1 MSTCFKDIFVSL
13 LSIEGINKEAEAW
26 TQASLQRL
34 SQSFIAFLCSHWGRA
49 SRVSPACKIQPKSQ
63 PPHCKMN
70 FSSPCQPIKAVKK
83 AWRKQA
89 WQLFHAPPAYIHV
102 VFLHCFWSSH
112 GIWPF
117 LPSGSGYRSNLQCQ
131 PLLWFRLLKYQAV
144 SKLRQLWW
152 LYHHTLWCPLGKLE
166 PGILFF
172 THIGSSAC
180 WQKGL
185 KINRERVLVQ
195 TSIHILAPACSL
207 SKPTVCDPLMIQVY
221 PTKNKGFFFTHNHLP
236 HVSLLGGNLQYEMQG
251 CLQRKVNNLPR
262 MVPCSP
268 LIKGNV
274 S

>member
-1 MSTCFKDIFVSL
+1 MWFSSTAFGL
-13 LSIEGINKEAEAW
+13 LMVFGLSYLPALDTEV
-26 TQASLQRL
+26 TFSASLYCSSDCLNTRQWASYVNYDGFTTIPCDVL
-34 SQSFIAFLCSHWGRA
+34 WGNWSLAFFF
-49 SRVSPACKIQPKSQ
+49 SPILDP
-63 PPHCKMN
+63 
-70 FSSPCQPIKAVKK
+70 
-83 AWRKQA
+83 
-89 WQLFHAPPAYIHV
+89 QL
-102 VFLHCFWSSH
+102 
-112 GIWPF
+112 
-117 LPSGSGYRSNLQCQ
+117 
-131 PLLWFRLLKYQAV
+131 
-144 SKLRQLWW
+144 
-152 LYHHTLWCPLGKLE
+152 
-166 PGILFF
+166 
-172 THIGSSAC
+172 C